1 MLWLRILSTSNS
13 MASYG
18 VCVYIVLDNRFKVAL
33 KMKQLFCVRKMRAYS
48 IRHVRSLSLSFS
60 LFLYQVKCIP
70 YFQFHRQALFRIH
83 THLTFSQYPYASRSN
98 DKFVFNSRFVQS
110 NLWRHHIQNIHSW
123 RKKAYIYRN
132 NAMRK
137 RENDVQVVKRERDL
151 RARAFKHTRCSL
163 NSIKSAIIHTWYYM
177 LFTVYMLSTGAH
189 IQIGGEKKPIKYK
202 HDWRALAQ
210 LKYSQITH
218 ELKIQFL

>member
-137 RENDVQVVKRERDL
+137 RENDVQVVKRERERFESSRIQAYKVFIEFNQKCYHTHMVL
-151 RARAFKHTRCSL
+151 HAFHGLYAVYGRAHSDRGRKKSPSNINTIDEPWL
-163 NSIKSAIIHTWYYM
+163 N
-177 LFTVYMLSTGAH
+177 
-189 IQIGGEKKPIKYK
+189 
-202 HDWRALAQ
+202 
-210 LKYSQITH
+210 
-218 ELKIQFL
+218 